1 MTITKQNSGFGL
13 PAPGLLMEMKYS
25 QGNIGKY
32 SQQPAREKIDIC
44 CDVLQGVG
52 QGSNLI
58 PVSAEAFCSWEWKIL
73 QVPSHFKSEG
83 FDLFDRMKTW
93 GRVHFLSSTTVV
105 HSAERTESLHAIDLA
120 WKTSSVYF

>member
-13 PAPGLLMEMKYS
+13 PAPGLLMEKKYS

-58 PVSAEAFCSWEWKIL
+58 PVSAEPFCSWEWKIL

-93 GRVHFLSSTTVV
+93 RRVHSLSSTTVV

>member
-25 QGNIGKY
+25 QGNTGKY
-32 SQQPAREKIDIC
+32 SQQTAREKIDIC
-44 CDVLQGVG
+44 FDVLQGVG
-52 QGSNLI
+52 QDSNLI
-58 PVSAEAFCSWEWKIL
+58 PFSAEAFCSWEWKIL

-93 GRVHFLSSTTVV
+93 GRVYSLSSTTIV
-105 HSAERTESLHAIDLA
+105 HSAERTESPHAIDLA